1 LNFKPHIVHNCYD
14 QSRILAWV
22 EPFRFA
28 PVSKAQFL
36 EIWDEA
42 AKQLGQTRPKKC
54 RCSYRVSAE
63 DAKTLVEKSIAAW
76 IVVDWRYNEE
86 KKYFIPV
93 EGSNLVWGGKQAEGL
108 GLVRSSLAQKTPRV
122 QTIEKAHIE
131 RSYVN
136 QYPED
141 AERIEI
147 WGEMQRKVWADITN
161 SEWDG
166 VDPFKGRSVLQLNST
181 DQRSAKGIDILKET

>member
-1 LNFKPHIVHNCYD
+1 M
-14 QSRILAWV
+14 AWV

-28 PVSKAQFL
+28 PVSKVQFL

-63 DAKTLVEKSIAAW
+63 DAKALVEKSIAAW
-76 IVVDWRYNEE
+76 IVVDWRFNED
-86 KKYFIPV
+86 KKYFFPI
-93 EGSNLVWGGKQAEGL
+93 EGANLVWGGKQAEDM

-122 QTIEKAHIE
+122 MTLEKANLE
-131 RSYVN
+131 RAYVDERKDE
-136 QYPED
+136 Q
-141 AERIEI
+141 ERIEI

-161 SEWDG
+161 SNWDG
-166 VDPFKGRSVLQLNST
+166 YDPFKGRSVLQLNST
-181 DQRSAKGIDILKET
+181 DQRSAKGVDITKEG